1 MTRRHEPETVEELND
16 MEALVWESMIHRHA
30 GSADWAAQV
39 ITDLA
44 REKLLALGRQPPLIG
59 GQHGLN

>member
-1 MTRRHEPETVEELND
+1 MPRREPETIEELKD
-16 MEALVWESMIHRHA
+16 MEALVWESMLHRHA
-30 GSADWAAQV
+30 SNPEWSSQV
-39 ITDLA
+39 LCDLA